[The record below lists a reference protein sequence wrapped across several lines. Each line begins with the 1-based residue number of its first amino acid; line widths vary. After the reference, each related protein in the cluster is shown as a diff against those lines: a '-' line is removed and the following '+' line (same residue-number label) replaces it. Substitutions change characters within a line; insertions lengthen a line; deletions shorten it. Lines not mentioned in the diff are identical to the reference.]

1 MNRIIQML
9 AAAFIAGSHKVS
21 VQGLLTISFAP
32 SLASATALH
41 WSKDPGP
48 EELQL
53 SIGTAVWTSQSSG
66 HKGQG
71 GAPST
76 SPAQEGAAKRCPT
89 CPALTAPG
97 VTHPRTPLA
106 DLVLSPSI
114 LCCQRESP
122 ASKLQLPPPWRLQHF
137 RAGKKHP

>member
-1 MNRIIQML
+1 ML
-9 AAAFIAGSHKVS
+9 VAAFVAGSHKVL
-21 VQGLLTISFAP
+21 VQGLLTVSFTP

-53 SIGTAVWTSQSSG
+53 SVGTAVWTSQSSG
-66 HKGQG
+66 HEGQG

-76 SPAQEGAAKRCPT
+76 SPAQEGAVKQCPT
-89 CPALTAPG
+89 CPSLTGA
-97 VTHPRTPLA
+97 PLA

-114 LCCQRESP
+114 LCCRREPP
-122 ASKLQLPPPWRLQHF
+122 ASKLQQPPPWRLQHF
-137 RAGKKHP
+137 RAGKNHP